1 MKKIGLVVLIMLAS
15 ISATIAQKIAV
26 LDFKAGVGIS
36 QTDVDG
42 LSSTFVT
49 YFNPRGYQLVE
60 RSQINQVIE
69 EQGFQQTSLTE
80 SQMVRL
86 GQIMNLSK
94 IVVGDVNIVGG
105 SPNLDV
111 RVIDVQSGEV
121 TGRDGA
127 TFAWTNYRIT
137 MQQLAQKVAG
147 QIGVIYGG
155 SGPNSFAQPS
165 GKSPSGKVETILGYL
180 QVYPED
186 LGSFNGCPNTVIS
199 AINRQKLNDY
209 DDWRLPT
216 NEELSLMATVKD
228 KLGIGSVSGYM
239 SRENSNLGGM
249 KTVRL
254 VRSSNIN
261 NGDALTQEDLKKA
274 GFKFLQE
281 WRAASVNLRSED
293 GTMCMVSNTFLTQE
307 AKYYTMI
314 ECYGGTLSPEGKLN
328 GLILI
333 KGKSGNIACSWL
345 AYICEGKM
353 TYPYLDVFDAG
364 NGLEVALHTGAVTYG
379 CYSPQWDGYFCG
391 GLCEWMRNVFGKDLS
406 DSRILSEIYYGT
418 LDLQSW
424 EKNLVGFVTS
434 GKNLTGWDPD
444 RENYYE

>member
-1 MKKIGLVVLIMLAS
+1 MKRIGLIALFVFSSLSVIF
-15 ISATIAQKIAV
+15 AQKIAV

-60 RSQINQVIE
+60 RSQINQVIK

-127 TFAWTNYRIT
+127 TFAWTNYRST

-147 QIGVIYGG
+147 QIGVVYGG
-155 SGPNSFAQPS
+155 NVSNNNVQST
-165 GKSPSGKVETILGYL
+165 GKSPSGKVETLLGYL
-180 QVYPED
+180 QVFPED
-186 LGSFNGCPNTVIS
+186 LGSYNGCPNSVIT
-199 AINRQKLNDY
+199 AINRQSLYDY
-209 DDWRLPT
+209 RDWRLPT
-216 NEELSLMATVKD
+216 NEELSLMANSKE
-228 KLGIGSVSGYM
+228 KLGMGSISSYM
-239 SRENSNLGGM
+239 SKENANSGGM

-254 VRSSNIN
+254 VRSGNT
-261 NGDALTQEDLKKA
+261 NGSDVLTQEDLKKA
-274 GFKFLQE
+274 GFRFLKK
-281 WRAASVNLRSED
+281 WTTNSVNLRMED
-293 GTMCMVSNTFLTQE
+293 GAMCTVTNAFISQE
-307 AKYYTMI
+307 ADYTNMI
-314 ECYGGTLSPEGKLN
+314 ECYGGTLSPDGKLN
-328 GLILI
+328 GLVII
-333 KGKSGNIACSWL
+333 KGKSDDINCTWL
-345 AYICEGKM
+345 AYICDGKM
-353 TYPYLDVFDAG
+353 TYPILDTYDAG
-364 NGLEVALHTGAVTYG
+364 HGHGIALSEGIVSYG
-379 CYSPQWDGYFCG
+379 CYFPHWDGYRCN
-391 GLCEWMRNVFGKDLS
+391 GLCECLRDVFGKDLS
-406 DSRILSEIYYGT
+406 DLRIINEIYYGT

-424 EKNLVGFVTS
+424 EKSLKGFVNS
-434 GKNLTGWDPD
+434 GKKLTGWNYSI
-444 RENYYE
+444 ESYYE